1 MTDPAVSNE
10 LYQAYSC
17 SYGTEANRR
26 AMAFAVDLA
35 FAAAALVLTVLTA
48 AEKTPGVTDFLTTW
62 LPLAALLWL
71 TVREIGLV
79 SIDQTHRRVAV
90 NIQEQLDLMN
100 WKGNRWAVH
109 WNRLLAGEPIP
120 SRTIKQLAIAN
131 STATMVSDYWIATD
145 GIPDNAAA
153 LFRAKQTAAWGAE
166 GHRRYAG
173 WNRNPALILLVLV
186 GVGAV
191 LLDVSA
197 RETAAAVMAIA
208 PFLVGR
214 IQSSREHAALAD
226 RRFSLEEHIHDV
238 LDSARQNSDADVRT
252 AQDEL
257 YRLRMETRRIPT
269 WLYSRHAER
278 DRESIDGALTEEIAA
293 YRAAMRP

>member
-10 LYQAYSC
+10 LYQAYSR
-17 SYGTEANRR
+17 SYSTEANKR
-26 AMAFAVDLA
+26 AIAFAADLA

-48 AEKTPGVTDFLTTW
+48 AEKTPGFTDFLTTW

-71 TVREIGLV
+71 SVREIGLI

-100 WKGNRWAVH
+100 WKDNRWEVH
-109 WNRLLAGEPIP
+109 WNRLLAGDPIP
-120 SRTIKQLAIAN
+120 ARTIKQLATAN
-131 STATMVSDYWIATD
+131 STATMAPDYWIATD
-145 GIPDNAAA
+145 DIPDNAAA
-153 LFRAKQTAAWGAE
+153 LFRVKQTAAWGAE
-166 GHRRYAG
+166 GHHRYAG
-173 WNRNPALILLVLV
+173 WNHNPALILLVLA
-186 GVGAV
+186 GVSAV

-226 RRFSLEEHIHDV
+226 RRCSLEQHIRDV
-238 LDSARQNSDADVRT
+238 LDPARPNSDADVRT
-252 AQDEL
+252 AQDSL

-269 WLYSRHAER
+269 WLYDRHAER
-278 DRESIDGALTEEIAA
+278 DRESIDAALIDEIAA
-293 YRAAMRP
+293 YRAALGR